1 MSRQKKVKE
10 HQALEKKLLEEMEAA
25 RVEVLG
31 LIARNGVRRAFHPSV

>member
-10 HQALEKKLLEEMEAA
+10 HQAIEKKLMEEMEAA

-31 LIARNGVRRAFHPSV
+31 LIARNGVRRAFPSSL